1 MFSPILIKTV
11 SWRALNY
18 LSARVCETNLND
30 TVDLPETLLNDYS
43 FVTANH
49 PLNRKHGGV
58 GLFYKNSLPITI
70 RHDLSFKESIV
81 VELKSGCKKLF
92 LTVLYRS
99 PSFNHTSPEFQ
110 AFLLNF
116 KNLYSK
122 IKAENPFAMF
132 FAGDFN
138 AKCHFWWP
146 DGDETPEGREIEAML
161 TSLAQVR
168 EGTP

>member
-1 MFSPILIKTV
+1 MFNYDLI
-11 SWRALNY
+11 S
-18 LSARVCETNLND
+18 VCETNLND

-58 GLFYKNSLPITI
+58 GLFYKNSLSITI
-70 RHDLSFKESIV
+70 RHDLSFEESIV
-81 VELKSGCKKLF
+81 VELKSGCKQFF

-99 PSFNHTSPEFQ
+99 PAFNHTSPEFQ

-122 IKAENPFAMF
+122 IKAENPFAIF

-138 AKCHFWWP
+138 AKCHF
-146 DGDETPEGREIEAML
+146 
-161 TSLAQVR
+161 
-168 EGTP
+168 